1 MGRFSRLL
9 SAKEMTAAAP
19 PPESVALESDFVVI
33 LAVLICALICVVGL
47 IAAARCAFRH
57 RRNNNASAASGGS
70 SYRQPSANKGL
81 KKKVLQSLP
90 KFTYTTTTTTAE
102 TDSSFCVG
110 DGGGD
115 GTSTCTKLPPM
126 LSSECPICLGEFVDG
141 EEVRMLPTCGH
152 SFHVACIDK
161 WLGSHSSCP
170 SCRRVLVVG
179 RCGKCGHSL
188 SSAATTT
195 TTGRGAAVA
204 EPPVNDPSH
213 ATFNV
218 NNAFLP

>member
-19 PPESVALESDFVVI
+19 PPESVTLESDFVVI
-33 LAVLICALICVVGL
+33 LAAFICALICVVGL

-57 RRNNNASAASGGS
+57 HRNNNASAAGGS
-70 SYRQPSANKGL
+70 SAYRQPSANKGL

-90 KFTYTTTTTTAE
+90 KFTYTTTTTTTAD
-102 TDSSFCVG
+102 TASSVCVG
-110 DGGGD
+110 DG
-115 GTSTCTKLPPM
+115 TNTCTKLPPM

-141 EEVRMLPTCGH
+141 EEVRMLPNCGH

-188 SSAATTT
+188 SSTATATAT

-204 EPPVNDPSH
+204 EPPVNGPPH

>member
-9 SAKEMTAAAP
+9 SAKEMRAAAP
-19 PPESVALESDFVVI
+19 PPESVALESDYVVI

-47 IAAARCAFRH
+47 IAAARCVFRH
-57 RRNNNASAASGGS
+57 RRNNNASAAGGGS
-70 SYRQPSANKGL
+70 AYRQPSANKGL

-90 KFTYTTTTTTAE
+90 KFTYTTTTAE
-102 TDSSFCVG
+102 TVSSVCVS
-110 DGGGD
+110 D

-141 EEVRMLPTCGH
+141 EEVRMLPNCGH

-188 SSAATTT
+188 SSAAT
-195 TTGRGAAVA
+195 AVA
-204 EPPVNDPSH
+204 EPPVNGPPH
-213 ATFNV
+213 ATCNV